1 MLALPDAIVRG
12 TLSPLPAEAGPT
24 NYKFLGKKNKKKRPP
39 RQVQWVVNLVVGWA
53 SLRLDG
59 DGGGSAALVSLS
71 GHNLVVVA
79 AELETGLSPSVEV
92 GLNIDGSA
100 NTMVGA
106 DGPELVE
113 GSGSLDGWLLDTG
126 GLVDV
131 VGAAVGLDGAEL
143 VSAGGWVVGAEAV
156 DDVVFDQGVLGPAV
170 DGEVA
175 VPLGLPGA
183 AVGNGP
189 RRKR

>member
-1 MLALPDAIVRG
+1 M
-12 TLSPLPAEAGPT
+12 
-24 NYKFLGKKNKKKRPP
+24 
-39 RQVQWVVNLVVGWA
+39 VGWA

-100 NTMVGA
+100 NTVVGA

-131 VGAAVGLDGAEL
+131 VGAAVGLDGA
-143 VSAGGWVVGAEAV
+143 
-156 DDVVFDQGVLGPAV
+156 
-170 DGEVA
+170 
-175 VPLGLPGA
+175 
-183 AVGNGP
+183 
-189 RRKR
+189 